1 MCYNYIG
8 EIMSK
13 KKVKNIKIDKK
24 VINDVKEENQVKS
37 FFIILLAMLILFTTF
52 YLLTVLIKQE
62 KISFSDTDTKTEIN
76 YDKILLGNMLDYDN
90 EYYVL
95 AVTDDYNNYLEFMK
109 TNEGLDFT
117 SLFKKNCYIAELSS
131 GFNSKFVSKYSNL
144 LVSNIK
150 DLKVSTTTL
159 FHIKN
164 KKIVN
169 AYEGNDE
176 IFTYLHSVTK

>member
-109 TNEGLDFT
+109 TKEGFDFT
-117 SLFKKNCYIAELSS
+117 SLFKKNC
-131 GFNSKFVSKYSNL
+131 
-144 LVSNIK
+144 
-150 DLKVSTTTL
+150 
-159 FHIKN
+159 
-164 KKIVN
+164 
-169 AYEGNDE
+169 
-176 IFTYLHSVTK
+176 